1 MALAK
6 KAASARLTPEPVG
19 SPGDRGD
26 LEALPL
32 DEPALWQAQGAEWRQ
47 LFGSFHQIGFS
58 FEWHDFEVRERI
70 DWARSFHPG
79 SLEICLNLSGKA
91 WVADHQ
97 RRVDFEEQT
106 VGYYFAGLG
115 SLQAAREP
123 GEAHR
128 FITIEF
134 SHRFLGEQ
142 LGSQATGLSPLVVDI
157 LQSKQPD
164 SAVGRA
170 HRLTSG
176 QLEIV
181 RSLQRPPVYAA
192 AQGVWYRGKAL
203 ELAAAFLYEPP
214 PEAELFC
221 HRQQHVASERVGRVI
236 ELLRERLAEPLSLEL
251 IAKAVGCSQFYLSR
265 TFSRETGMT
274 IPQFL
279 RKLRMEKA
287 AELLRTGKY
296 NVTEAA
302 LEVGYNSLSHFSHTF
317 HQTFGCC
324 PGLYPVV
331 KPPSR

>member
-1 MALAK
+1 MG
-6 KAASARLTPEPVG
+6 V
-19 SPGDRGD
+19 
-26 LEALPL
+26 
-32 DEPALWQAQGAEWRQ
+32 
-47 LFGSFHQIGFS
+47 S
-58 FEWHDFEVRERI
+58 FEWHDFVLSERI

-79 SLEICLNLSGKA
+79 SLEICLNLSGKG
-91 WVADHQ
+91 WVADRQ
-97 RRVDFEEQT
+97 RRIEFEEQT
-106 VGYYFAGLG
+106 VGYYFSGDGKLE
-115 SLQAAREP
+115 AAREP
-123 GEAHR
+123 GEVHR

-134 SHRFLGEQ
+134 SSRFLSEQ
-142 LGSQATGLSPLVVDI
+142 LGGQVGGLAGLVVDVVKS
-157 LQSKQPD
+157 QRTD
-164 SAVGRA
+164 SAVGPSR
-170 HRLTSG
+170 RMTSG

-192 AQGVWYRGKAL
+192 AQEVWYRGKAL

-221 HRQQHVASERVGRVI
+221 HRQQHVASERVGRVV
-236 ELLRERLAEPLSLEL
+236 ELLRAGMAEPLSLER

-274 IPQFL
+274 IPQYL

-287 AELLRTGKY
+287 AELLKSGKY

-324 PGLYPVV
+324 PGLFPAV
-331 KPPSR
+331 KPPAR